1 MKEIVN
7 LVGLGLLHGFG
18 QLIFLDMVVSDEVDV
33 LNLYLLTL
41 VYGEID
47 LNGVFDYGV
56 TLDFRAD
63 FALQE
68 TLFRKIPFDN
78 V

>member
-1 MKEIVN
+1 
-7 LVGLGLLHGFG
+7 
-18 QLIFLDMVVSDEVDV
+18 MVVSDEVDV

-68 TLFRKIPFDN
+68 TLLRKIPFDN